1 MPIVL
6 GLLVGFFV
14 WAHLFVFIAPLLAV
28 LNFFTGRF
36 FVAAVMMVI
45 AFWCGTLVWDDFH
58 VDREVY
64 EALLILGLSL
74 EVLKWLAKLWWN
86 RVRVSD
92 EPELIINLIDD
103 EDPEPVMRD
112 VTPRARQIR

>member
-36 FVAAVMMVI
+36 F
-45 AFWCGTLVWDDFH
+45 CGGSHDGYSLLVRD
-58 VDREVY
+58 
-64 EALLILGLSL
+64 LGLG
-74 EVLKWLAKLWWN
+74 
-86 RVRVSD
+86 
-92 EPELIINLIDD
+92 
-103 EDPEPVMRD
+103 
-112 VTPRARQIR
+112 